1 MRRGGR
7 FAGLC
12 VCAGALFGATATAEA
27 TCYSSTP
34 SAATFV
40 DHPFDGD
47 DGLAPEL
54 TTVSLA
60 VDGACTLS
68 VNPGV
73 TALIPDDAVF
83 SYINRDG
90 NVATGSALFSGADVV
105 VGTLGDYGEDY
116 PPLLGVW
123 NGVEFTF
130 TDETPVGT
138 APSPG
143 GFSAH
148 VDRLG
153 MVPGATATF
162 RLASSWLGIYDSY
175 FDWAPQPGAGAIPL
189 AVNFSTTPPPP
200 PPPPA
205 PPAPTPVPTPV
216 STPVPLPTAPM
227 EDEGVEAT
235 GCTVPKVK
243 GKTRAAAETRLFD
256 ADCEVAFSVAK
267 RYSNTVRKGRVI
279 GTTPG
284 SGNITSKRVKL
295 IVSKGRKRARAR
307 ASSVS
312 PSLLERLET
321 LANAP
326 VR

>member
-47 DGLAPEL
+47 NGLAPEIS
-54 TTVSLA
+54 TVGLA
-60 VDGACTLS
+60 LDGACTVS
-68 VNPGV
+68 MNPGID
-73 TALIPDDAVF
+73 ALVGDDAVF
-83 SYINRDG
+83 TYINRDG
-90 NVATGSALFSGADVV
+90 NAATGSPSFSGADIV
-105 VGTLGDYGEDY
+105 VGTLGEIGADY
-116 PPLLGVW
+116 PPILGTW

-130 TDETPVGT
+130 SDSSPVGP
-138 APSPG
+138 APSLG
-143 GFSAH
+143 GFAAH

-153 MVPGATATF
+153 LSPGATIGV
-162 RLASSWLGIYDSY
+162 RLGTIWRGISYDYFDFAPEPGASS
-175 FDWAPQPGAGAIPL
+175 IPL

-200 PPPPA
+200 PPPP

-216 STPVPLPTAPM
+216 STPVPLPTAPA
-227 EDEGVEAT
+227 EDEAVEAT
-235 GCTVPKVK
+235 GCTVPKVT
-243 GKTRAAAETRLFD
+243 GKTRAAAETKLFD
-256 ADCEVAFSVAK
+256 AVCEVAFSVVK

-284 SGNITSKRVKL
+284 TGNVASKRVKL

-307 ASSVS
+307 VSSVS